1 MGYTTKKK
9 NYERTI
15 SRNDGNNSTSRAKH
29 ASFETTKIKSAIGD
43 GTPLRTLHT
52 CNGSLM
58 QTQPVEEMNWD
69 LARMTS
75 H

>member
-29 ASFETTKIKSAIGD
+29 ASFETKIKSAIGG